1 MWKIYFFICIS
12 FFSLEKISGQSVLQ
26 IEKRANLAFTNKSYD
41 LARVDFQQLLARDPA
56 SIDYNF
62 KYGVCL
68 FYSDERLNSKKY
80 FDFVAKQVNPPC
92 ENQYFIGKLHQ
103 TVYNFDKAISAF
115 KVYLSCD
122 PKDIKSATKEV
133 AYCNNGKNLL
143 GQPKSL
149 AVKSRTTVNQIGF
162 QQKMD
167 LDQIEGMV
175 FTDVALQTKMDK
187 KKNHVPTYY
196 FKRGNKYKFF
206 SSYGDVGSHLDLYY
220 IEKITTDT
228 WSTPKK
234 IAGSLSPPSD
244 EDFPFYDV
252 KHKMLYF
259 SSNGF
264 SSMGGFD
271 LFKVEFDPETNVS
284 GTVENMDFPYS
295 SAADDVFFIPLD
307 SLGKMASFATNRS
320 VGVGKMEILKVQ
332 MSNLANEMVLIQGQL
347 KDQVDVKNFNMQITV
362 LDETDGT
369 VYGPFTSDESG
380 KYLLSLPGAGKYTF
394 TVTING
400 TQKIFKDA
408 KQIPTQKSNVVF
420 KQVLDYAMV
429 ESEEYVKFSYDFNGG
444 MDEGLSSLKYNAMA
458 NLNTNQRL
466 AKVAK
471 SNEDKTVTDE
481 INPASLEN
489 DLLALG
495 FAQKGIVNQ
504 ADALS
509 EKLLEISMIGEDLS
523 DDIEVLKSDEKGFQ
537 VIQNKLE
544 SEINTLSEKSKNEKN
559 TYLQSYYNALIQKKQ
574 DSLARIS
581 TTLLAFEQ
589 TLLQKNDALAQWK
602 LGNNEA
608 KANEL
613 SDKIKLQSLQA
624 NEDSLRNLLQ
634 SNKEEITQLIQST
647 QKNTSQTKTTV
658 PNYQG
663 NLATMKAEQVSLEKD
678 LETMENRKA
687 ALSSQLPNAT
697 KKDKQSL
704 TLQISELENK
714 IKDTK
719 TLLELKKDEIISLTM
734 VSEVEKERNKILS
747 FHGMEDFSF
756 EKSVPFTAANNE
768 KFQALVAL
776 QSQVNSNQT
785 APSKNQVNGLKALEA
800 FPESTEK
807 LEAQREIIRAE
818 IASLKQ
824 NINTGSEEDK
834 ERVAEQIQKYEG
846 ELDAIQQRETA
857 YLATQNV
864 QQPKDTVPVA
874 TNDPTKTTAQDPIAT
889 NDPTKT
895 IAQDPVATNDPT
907 KTTMQDPI
915 ATNDPT
921 KSSAQDP
928 VVTNDPTKTTAQD
941 PIATN
946 DPTKTTE
953 QDPVS
958 TNDLTKTST
967 QDPVSTNDPTK
978 TTTQDPVATAD
989 PTKSSAQDPVATND
1003 PAKSTTQDPVATNDP
1018 TKTTTQYPVATNDP
1032 IKTTTQ
1038 NTIATNDPTKTS
1050 TQDPVAT
1057 NDPTKTTTQDP
1068 VATND
1073 PTKTGTQDPVATQDP
1088 TKTTTQDPVVTNDPT
1103 KTTTQDP
1110 VATNDPTKTTTQ
1122 EPVATNDPTKTT
1134 TQNPIATN
1142 DPTKTGTQDPVATN
1156 DPIGLKTQGEPIQ
1169 NGNDEFNENQIA
1181 QENNPDPN
1189 VESGQGKDNQSNPSD
1204 VPFEGSNSQKGMASV
1219 TMHNEE
1225 WVADHNQKL
1234 KVLDQKKEAIEGLQ
1248 STEKDADKLR
1258 VLKALAQQNRLAFQ
1272 VLRLSENLSDSVF
1285 SEIFSPQELQRWNLA
1300 EINALQNIKSD
1311 DSLGSKVNAEN
1322 VLVVSSTPESKVRDE
1337 KRNAVFDTT
1346 SVSMEAQQEL
1356 KVDPAYSLYVSE
1368 RKALVELDKNKQNQE
1383 KELMLIKS
1391 KYIRA
1396 LNNDVSKEDLLVLEN
1411 QLKDLAV
1418 KGLQIQ
1424 ALLDRRIEKIQSFEK
1439 HLAFSTLISRN
1450 IAPEVGG
1457 KVEQPVMAANMAFSI
1472 NEQNDF
1478 HVNQAFPV
1486 TDKMPNGLIFR
1497 VQVGAFREA
1506 VPSYFFREFTPVSGE
1521 KRPNGLTCYMA
1532 GYFVASTEAFVA
1544 QKNIR
1549 TSGYADAYLV
1559 AYCDGKRISIQ
1570 EGLVLEKNGTC
1581 TKRNADEVLA
1591 EVSAIYNGSIQTD
1604 APVLNVPKEIY
1615 YTVQVA
1621 AIKTPIK
1628 AGQLKDIPDLIYNL
1642 SKTGMY
1648 KYSSGKFLDVNEAK
1662 KRKNEIQAMGITD
1675 AYIVAYRDGLPIS
1688 FAEAALAINHLNK
1701 QQPAP
1706 IENSVVE
1713 AQDLTGTSRVLLEN
1727 LPQIVFQKSVA
1738 QYQRMDF
1745 EDLNQFESFVF
1756 DSIEKTYETNPLDVS
1771 MISPLEYIYY
1781 ADMTA
1786 TSIDSN
1792 ANDLLKITVPKNN
1805 MKEAVMHDFALHAN
1819 IPYVLQRTEPGLSF
1833 SFTPRNEK
1841 ERSQLE
1847 TMAQTNQFEINIPL
1861 K

>member
-1 MWKIYFFICIS
+1 MWKIYLFICIS

-122 PKDIKSATKEV
+122 PKDIKSANKEV
-133 AYCNNGKNLL
+133 TYCNNGKSLL

-149 AVKSRTTVNQIGF
+149 AVKARTTVNEIGF

-206 SSYGDVGSHLDLYY
+206 SSYGDAGSHLDLYY
-220 IEKITTDT
+220 IEKITQDT

-234 IAGSLSPPSD
+234 IAGSISPPSD

-252 KHKMLYF
+252 KHKVLYF

-271 LFKVEFDPETNVS
+271 LFKVAFDPVTHVS

-332 MSNLANEMVLIQGQL
+332 MSNVANEMVLIQGQL

-362 LDETDGT
+362 LDETDGA

-400 TQKIFKDA
+400 TQKVFKDA

-444 MDEGLSSLKYNAMA
+444 MDEGLSSLKFNTMA

-471 SNEDKTVTDE
+471 SNEDEIETDE

-537 VIQNKLE
+537 IIQNKLE
-544 SEINTLSEKSKNEKN
+544 SEINTLSEKRKNEKN

-574 DSLARIS
+574 DSLAKIS

-624 NEDSLRNLLQ
+624 NEDSLRNVLQ
-634 SNKEEITQLIQST
+634 SNKEEITRLIQST
-647 QKNTSQTKTTV
+647 KKNPSQTKTTV

-663 NLATMKAEQVSLEKD
+663 DLATMKAEQASLEKD
-678 LETMENRKA
+678 LETMGDRKA
-687 ALSSQLPNAT
+687 TLSSQLPNAT

-719 TLLELKKDEIISLTM
+719 TLLELKKDEIISLNM

-756 EKSVPFTAANNE
+756 EKPVPFTAANNE

-785 APSKNQVNGLKALEA
+785 VPSKNQVNGLKELEA
-800 FPESTEK
+800 LPESTQK

-824 NINTGSEEDK
+824 NINTGSEEEK
-834 ERVAEQIQKYEG
+834 ERVSEQIQKYEG
-846 ELDAIQQRETA
+846 ELDAIQQRETRF
-857 YLATQNV
+857 LASQNF
-864 QQPKDTVPVA
+864 QQPKDTIPVATNDPTKTTAQDPVATNDPIKITTQDPVATNDPTKSSAQDPVA

-889 NDPTKT
+889 NDPTKSSAQDPIAT
-895 IAQDPVATNDPT
+895 NDPIKTTAQDPVATNDPIKITAQDPVATNDPT
-907 KTTMQDPI
+907 KTTAQDPVATNDPI
-915 ATNDPT
+915 KITRQDPVATNDPAKTTAQDPNATNDPT
-921 KSSAQDP
+921 RTTTQDP
-928 VVTNDPTKTTAQD
+928 IVTNDPTKTTAQD
-941 PIATN
+941 PVASN
-946 DPTKTTE
+946 DPTK
-953 QDPVS
+953 S
-958 TNDLTKTST
+958 T
-967 QDPVSTNDPTK
+967 
-978 TTTQDPVATAD
+978 A
-989 PTKSSAQDPVATND
+989 
-1003 PAKSTTQDPVATNDP
+1003 QDPVATNDP
-1018 TKTTTQYPVATNDP
+1018 TKTSAQDPVAKNDP

-1038 NTIATNDPTKTS
+1038 DPVASNDPIKTS

-1057 NDPTKTTTQDP
+1057 N
-1068 VATND
+1068 A
-1073 PTKTGTQDPVATQDP
+1073 
-1088 TKTTTQDPVVTNDPT
+1088 
-1103 KTTTQDP
+1103 
-1110 VATNDPTKTTTQ
+1110 
-1122 EPVATNDPTKTT
+1122 
-1134 TQNPIATN
+1134 PIS
-1142 DPTKTGTQDPVATN
+1142 
-1156 DPIGLKTQGEPIQ
+1156 LKTQAEPIQ
-1169 NGNDEFNENQIA
+1169 NGSEEFNENQIV
-1181 QENNPDPN
+1181 QENNPNPN
-1189 VESGQGKDNQSNPSD
+1189 VESGQGKENQSNPSNL
-1204 VPFEGSNSQKGMASV
+1204 PFEGSNSQKRMANV
-1219 TMHNEE
+1219 PMHNEE
-1225 WVADHNQKL
+1225 WVVDHDEKI
-1234 KVLDQKKEAIEGLQ
+1234 KALDQKKEAIEGLQ
-1248 STEKDADKLR
+1248 STERDADKLR
-1258 VLKALAQQNRLAFQ
+1258 VLNALAQQNRLAFQ
-1272 VLRLSENLSDSVF
+1272 VLRWSENLTDSVF
-1285 SEIFSPQELQRWNLA
+1285 AEIFSPQELQRWNLA
-1300 EINALQNIKSD
+1300 EINALQKIKSD

-1322 VLVVSSTPESKVRDE
+1322 VLVVSSTPESKGRDE

-1346 SVSMEAQQEL
+1346 SVSLEEQEAL
-1356 KVDPAYSLYVSE
+1356 KVDTAYSLYVSE

-1383 KELMLIKS
+1383 KELKLIKS
-1391 KYIRA
+1391 KYIQA
-1396 LNNDVSKEDLLVLEN
+1396 LNNDASKEELLVLEN

-1424 ALLDRRIEKIQSFEK
+1424 ALLDKRIEKIQSFEK

-1450 IAPEVGG
+1450 IAPEISR
-1457 KVEQPVMAANMAFSI
+1457 KLEQTVMASNMAFSI
-1472 NEQNDF
+1472 NERNDF
-1478 HVNQAFPV
+1478 PVNQAFPV

-1506 VPSYFFREFTPVSGE
+1506 VPSYFFREFSPVSGE

-1559 AYCDGKRISIQ
+1559 AYCDGKRVSIQ

-1604 APVLNVPKEIY
+1604 APVLNVPKEVY

-1628 AGQLKDIPDLIYNL
+1628 AGQLKDVPDLIYNL

-1662 KRKNEIQAMGITD
+1662 NRKKEVQAMGITD

-1706 IENSVVE
+1706 VENSVFE
-1713 AQDLTGTSRVLLEN
+1713 AQDLTGTSRVRLEN

-1738 QYQRMDF
+1738 QFQRMDF
-1745 EDLNQFESFVF
+1745 EYLNQFESFVF
-1756 DSIEKTYETNPLDVS
+1756 DSIKRTYETNPLDVS
-1771 MISPLEYIYY
+1771 VISPLEYIYY

-1786 TSIDSN
+1786 TNIESN
-1792 ANDLLKITVPKNN
+1792 ADNILKITVPRNN
-1805 MKEAVMHDFALHAN
+1805 LKEAVLHDFALHAN

-1847 TMAQTNQFEINIPL
+1847 TIAQSNQFEINIPL

>member
-1 MWKIYFFICIS
+1 MWKIYLFICIS

-122 PKDIKSATKEV
+122 PKDIKSANKEV
-133 AYCNNGKNLL
+133 TYCNNGKSLL

-149 AVKSRTTVNQIGF
+149 AVKARTTVNEIGF

-206 SSYGDVGSHLDLYY
+206 SSYGDAGSHLDLYY
-220 IEKITTDT
+220 IEKITQDT

-234 IAGSLSPPSD
+234 IAGSISPPSD

-252 KHKMLYF
+252 KHKVLYF

-271 LFKVEFDPETNVS
+271 LFKVAFDPVTHVS

-332 MSNLANEMVLIQGQL
+332 MSNVANEMVLIQGQL

-362 LDETDGT
+362 LDETDGA

-400 TQKIFKDA
+400 TQKVFKDA

-444 MDEGLSSLKYNAMA
+444 MDEGLSSLKFNTMA

-471 SNEDKTVTDE
+471 SNEDEIETDE

-537 VIQNKLE
+537 IIQNKLE
-544 SEINTLSEKSKNEKN
+544 SEINTLSEKRKNEKN

-574 DSLARIS
+574 DSLAKIS

-624 NEDSLRNLLQ
+624 NEDSLRNVLQ
-634 SNKEEITQLIQST
+634 SNKEEITRLIQST
-647 QKNTSQTKTTV
+647 KKNPSQTKTTV

-663 NLATMKAEQVSLEKD
+663 DLATMKAEQASLEKD
-678 LETMENRKA
+678 LETMGDRKA
-687 ALSSQLPNAT
+687 TLSSQLPNAT

-719 TLLELKKDEIISLTM
+719 TLLELKKDEIISLNM

-756 EKSVPFTAANNE
+756 EKPVPFTAANNE

-785 APSKNQVNGLKALEA
+785 VPSKNQVNGFKELEA
-800 FPESTEK
+800 LPESTQK

-824 NINTGSEEDK
+824 NINTGSEEEK
-834 ERVAEQIQKYEG
+834 ERVSEQIQKYEG
-846 ELDAIQQRETA
+846 ELDAIQQRETRF
-857 YLATQNV
+857 LASQNF
-864 QQPKDTVPVA
+864 QQPKDTIPVA
-874 TNDPTKTTAQDPIAT
+874 TNDPTKTTAQDPVAT
-889 NDPTKT
+889 NDPIKITR
-895 IAQDPVATNDPT
+895 QDPVATNDPAKTTAQDPNATNDPTRTTTQDPIVTNDPT
-907 KTTMQDPI
+907 KTTAQDPVVTNAPTKTTAQDPVASNDPTKSTAQDPV

-928 VVTNDPTKTTAQD
+928 
-941 PIATN
+941 I
-946 DPTKTTE
+946 
-953 QDPVS
+953 
-958 TNDLTKTST
+958 
-967 QDPVSTNDPTK
+967 
-978 TTTQDPVATAD
+978 
-989 PTKSSAQDPVATND
+989 
-1003 PAKSTTQDPVATNDP
+1003 
-1018 TKTTTQYPVATNDP
+1018 ATNDP
-1032 IKTTTQ
+1032 IKSTAQ
-1038 NTIATNDPTKTS
+1038 DPVASNDPIKTS

-1057 NDPTKTTTQDP
+1057 N
-1068 VATND
+1068 A
-1073 PTKTGTQDPVATQDP
+1073 
-1088 TKTTTQDPVVTNDPT
+1088 
-1103 KTTTQDP
+1103 
-1110 VATNDPTKTTTQ
+1110 
-1122 EPVATNDPTKTT
+1122 
-1134 TQNPIATN
+1134 PIS
-1142 DPTKTGTQDPVATN
+1142 
-1156 DPIGLKTQGEPIQ
+1156 LKTQAEPIQ
-1169 NGNDEFNENQIA
+1169 NGSEEFNENQIV
-1181 QENNPDPN
+1181 QENNPNPN
-1189 VESGQGKDNQSNPSD
+1189 VESGQGKENQSNPSNL
-1204 VPFEGSNSQKGMASV
+1204 PFEGSNSQKRMANV
-1219 TMHNEE
+1219 PMHNEE
-1225 WVADHNQKL
+1225 WVVDHDEKI
-1234 KVLDQKKEAIEGLQ
+1234 KALDQKKEAIEGLQ
-1248 STEKDADKLR
+1248 STERDADKLR
-1258 VLKALAQQNRLAFQ
+1258 VLNALAQQNRLAFQ
-1272 VLRLSENLSDSVF
+1272 VLRLSENLTDSVF
-1285 SEIFSPQELQRWNLA
+1285 AEIFSPQELQRWNLA
-1300 EINALQNIKSD
+1300 EINALKKIKSD

-1322 VLVVSSTPESKVRDE
+1322 VLVVSSTPESKGRDE

-1346 SVSMEAQQEL
+1346 SVSLEEQEAL
-1356 KVDPAYSLYVSE
+1356 KVDTAYSLYVSE

-1383 KELMLIKS
+1383 KELKLIKS
-1391 KYIRA
+1391 KYIQA
-1396 LNNDVSKEDLLVLEN
+1396 LNNDASKEELLVLEN

-1424 ALLDRRIEKIQSFEK
+1424 ALLDKRIEKIQSFEK

-1450 IAPEVGG
+1450 IAPEISR
-1457 KVEQPVMAANMAFSI
+1457 KLEQTVMASNMAFSI
-1472 NEQNDF
+1472 NERNDF
-1478 HVNQAFPV
+1478 PVNQAFPV

-1506 VPSYFFREFTPVSGE
+1506 VPSYFFREFSPVSGE

-1559 AYCDGKRISIQ
+1559 AYCDGKRVSIQ

-1604 APVLNVPKEIY
+1604 APVLNVPKEVY

-1628 AGQLKDIPDLIYNL
+1628 AGQLKDVPDLIYNL

-1662 KRKNEIQAMGITD
+1662 NRKKEVQAMGITD

-1706 IENSVVE
+1706 VENSVFE
-1713 AQDLTGTSRVLLEN
+1713 AQDLTGTSRVRLEN

-1738 QYQRMDF
+1738 QFQRMDF
-1745 EDLNQFESFVF
+1745 EYLNQFESFVF
-1756 DSIEKTYETNPLDVS
+1756 DSIKRTYETNPLDVS
-1771 MISPLEYIYY
+1771 VISPLEYIYY

-1786 TSIDSN
+1786 TNIESN
-1792 ANDLLKITVPKNN
+1792 ADNILKITVPRNN
-1805 MKEAVMHDFALHAN
+1805 LKEAVLHDFALHAN

-1847 TMAQTNQFEINIPL
+1847 TIAQTNQFEINIPL

>member
-149 AVKSRTTVNQIGF
+149 AVKARTTVNQIGF

-234 IAGSLSPPSD
+234 IAGSISPPSD

-332 MSNLANEMVLIQGQL
+332 MSNVPNEMVLIQGQL
-347 KDQVDVKNFNMQITV
+347 KDKVDVKNFNMQITV

-394 TVTING
+394 TATING

-471 SNEDKTVTDE
+471 SNEDKTETDE

-509 EKLLEISMIGEDLS
+509 EKLLEISMIGEDLF

-589 TLLQKNDALAQWK
+589 TLLQKNEALAQWK

-624 NEDSLRNLLQ
+624 NEDSLRNVLQ
-634 SNKEEITQLIQST
+634 SNKEAITQLIQST

-663 NLATMKAEQVSLEKD
+663 DLATMKAEQVSLEKD

-776 QSQVNSNQT
+776 QSQVNSSQT

-874 TNDPTKTTAQDPIAT
+874 TNDPTKTTAQVPVVTNDPTKTTVQDPVATNDPTKTSAQDPIAT

-895 IAQDPVATNDPT
+895 SAQDPVATNDPT
-907 KTTMQDPI
+907 KTTTQNPIATNDPTKTSAQDPVAMNDPTKTSSQDPVATNDPTKSSAQDPVATNDPAKSTTQDPI
-915 ATNDPT
+915 ASNDPTKSSVQDPVATNDPTKTSTQDPVSTNDPTKTSAQDPVATNDPTNTTTQDPVATNDPT

-941 PIATN
+941 P
-946 DPTKTTE
+946 
-953 QDPVS
+953 
-958 TNDLTKTST
+958 
-967 QDPVSTNDPTK
+967 VSTNDPTK
-978 TTTQDPVATAD
+978 TTA
-989 PTKSSAQDPVATND
+989 
-1003 PAKSTTQDPVATNDP
+1003 
-1018 TKTTTQYPVATNDP
+1018 
-1032 IKTTTQ
+1032 
-1038 NTIATNDPTKTS
+1038 
-1050 TQDPVAT
+1050 
-1057 NDPTKTTTQDP
+1057 
-1068 VATND
+1068 
-1073 PTKTGTQDPVATQDP
+1073 
-1088 TKTTTQDPVVTNDPT
+1088 
-1103 KTTTQDP
+1103 
-1110 VATNDPTKTTTQ
+1110 
-1122 EPVATNDPTKTT
+1122 
-1134 TQNPIATN
+1134 
-1142 DPTKTGTQDPVATN
+1142 QDPVATN

-1189 VESGQGKDNQSNPSD
+1189 VESGQGKENQSNPSD

-1225 WVADHNQKL
+1225 WVADHEEKI
-1234 KVLDQKKEAIEGLQ
+1234 KALDQKKEAIEGLQ

-1258 VLKALAQQNRLAFQ
+1258 VLNALAQQNRLAFQ
-1272 VLRLSENLSDSVF
+1272 VLRLSENLTDSVF
-1285 SEIFSPQELQRWNLA
+1285 AEIFSPQELQRWNLA

-1472 NEQNDF
+1472 NEQNNF
-1478 HVNQAFPV
+1478 PVNQAFPV

-1506 VPSYFFREFTPVSGE
+1506 VPSYFFREFSPVSGE

-1532 GYFVASTEAFVA
+1532 GYFVASNEAFVA

-1549 TSGYADAYLV
+1549 TAGYADAYLV

-1581 TKRNADEVLA
+1581 TKRNADEVFA

-1738 QYQRMDF
+1738 QYKRMDF
-1745 EDLNQFESFVF
+1745 EYLNQFESFVF
-1756 DSIEKTYETNPLDVS
+1756 DSIKKTYETNPLDVS

-1847 TMAQTNQFEINIPL
+1847 TIAQTNQFEINIPL

>member
-1 MWKIYFFICIS
+1 
-12 FFSLEKISGQSVLQ
+12 
-26 IEKRANLAFTNKSYD
+26 
-41 LARVDFQQLLARDPA
+41 
-56 SIDYNF
+56 
-62 KYGVCL
+62 
-68 FYSDERLNSKKY
+68 
-80 FDFVAKQVNPPC
+80 
-92 ENQYFIGKLHQ
+92 
-103 TVYNFDKAISAF
+103 
-115 KVYLSCD
+115 
-122 PKDIKSATKEV
+122 
-133 AYCNNGKNLL
+133 
-143 GQPKSL
+143 
-149 AVKSRTTVNQIGF
+149 
-162 QQKMD
+162 
-167 LDQIEGMV
+167 
-175 FTDVALQTKMDK
+175 
-187 KKNHVPTYY
+187 
-196 FKRGNKYKFF
+196 
-206 SSYGDVGSHLDLYY
+206 
-220 IEKITTDT
+220 
-228 WSTPKK
+228 
-234 IAGSLSPPSD
+234 
-244 EDFPFYDV
+244 
-252 KHKMLYF
+252 
-259 SSNGF
+259 
-264 SSMGGFD
+264 
-271 LFKVEFDPETNVS
+271 
-284 GTVENMDFPYS
+284 
-295 SAADDVFFIPLD
+295 
-307 SLGKMASFATNRS
+307 
-320 VGVGKMEILKVQ
+320 
-332 MSNLANEMVLIQGQL
+332 
-347 KDQVDVKNFNMQITV
+347 
-362 LDETDGT
+362 
-369 VYGPFTSDESG
+369 
-380 KYLLSLPGAGKYTF
+380 
-394 TVTING
+394 
-400 TQKIFKDA
+400 
-408 KQIPTQKSNVVF
+408 
-420 KQVLDYAMV
+420 
-429 ESEEYVKFSYDFNGG
+429 
-444 MDEGLSSLKYNAMA
+444 
-458 NLNTNQRL
+458 
-466 AKVAK
+466 
-471 SNEDKTVTDE
+471 
-481 INPASLEN
+481 
-489 DLLALG
+489 
-495 FAQKGIVNQ
+495 
-504 ADALS
+504 
-509 EKLLEISMIGEDLS
+509 
-523 DDIEVLKSDEKGFQ
+523 
-537 VIQNKLE
+537 
-544 SEINTLSEKSKNEKN
+544 
-559 TYLQSYYNALIQKKQ
+559 
-574 DSLARIS
+574 
-581 TTLLAFEQ
+581 
-589 TLLQKNDALAQWK
+589 
-602 LGNNEA
+602 
-608 KANEL
+608 
-613 SDKIKLQSLQA
+613 
-624 NEDSLRNLLQ
+624 
-634 SNKEEITQLIQST
+634 
-647 QKNTSQTKTTV
+647 
-658 PNYQG
+658 
-663 NLATMKAEQVSLEKD
+663 
-678 LETMENRKA
+678 
-687 ALSSQLPNAT
+687 
-697 KKDKQSL
+697 
-704 TLQISELENK
+704 
-714 IKDTK
+714 
-719 TLLELKKDEIISLTM
+719 
-734 VSEVEKERNKILS
+734 
-747 FHGMEDFSF
+747 
-756 EKSVPFTAANNE
+756 
-768 KFQALVAL
+768 
-776 QSQVNSNQT
+776 
-785 APSKNQVNGLKALEA
+785 
-800 FPESTEK
+800 
-807 LEAQREIIRAE
+807 
-818 IASLKQ
+818 
-824 NINTGSEEDK
+824 
-834 ERVAEQIQKYEG
+834 
-846 ELDAIQQRETA
+846 
-857 YLATQNV
+857 
-864 QQPKDTVPVA
+864 
-874 TNDPTKTTAQDPIAT
+874 
-889 NDPTKT
+889 
-895 IAQDPVATNDPT
+895 
-907 KTTMQDPI
+907 
-915 ATNDPT
+915 
-921 KSSAQDP
+921 
-928 VVTNDPTKTTAQD
+928 
-941 PIATN
+941 
-946 DPTKTTE
+946 
-953 QDPVS
+953 
-958 TNDLTKTST
+958 
-967 QDPVSTNDPTK
+967 
-978 TTTQDPVATAD
+978 
-989 PTKSSAQDPVATND
+989 
-1003 PAKSTTQDPVATNDP
+1003 
-1018 TKTTTQYPVATNDP
+1018 
-1032 IKTTTQ
+1032 
-1038 NTIATNDPTKTS
+1038 
-1050 TQDPVAT
+1050 
-1057 NDPTKTTTQDP
+1057 
-1068 VATND
+1068 
-1073 PTKTGTQDPVATQDP
+1073 
-1088 TKTTTQDPVVTNDPT
+1088 
-1103 KTTTQDP
+1103 
-1110 VATNDPTKTTTQ
+1110 
-1122 EPVATNDPTKTT
+1122 
-1134 TQNPIATN
+1134 
-1142 DPTKTGTQDPVATN
+1142 
-1156 DPIGLKTQGEPIQ
+1156 IQ

-1189 VESGQGKDNQSNPSD
+1189 VEYGQGKDKKSNPSD

-1258 VLKALAQQNRLAFQ
+1258 VLNALAQQNRLAFQ
-1272 VLRLSENLSDSVF
+1272 VLRLSENLTDSVF

-1300 EINALQNIKSD
+1300 EINALQNIKSG

-1396 LNNDVSKEDLLVLEN
+1396 LNNDASKEDLLVLEN

-1424 ALLDRRIEKIQSFEK
+1424 ALLDRRIEKIESFEK

-1581 TKRNADEVLA
+1581 TKRNADEVFA

-1604 APVLNVPKEIY
+1604 APVMNVPKEVY

-1628 AGQLKDIPDLIYNL
+1628 AGQLKDVPDLIYNL

-1745 EDLNQFESFVF
+1745 EYLNQFESFVF

-1805 MKEAVMHDFALHAN
+1805 MKEAVMHDFALHTN

>member
-1 MWKIYFFICIS
+1 M
-12 FFSLEKISGQSVLQ
+12 
-26 IEKRANLAFTNKSYD
+26 
-41 LARVDFQQLLARDPA
+41 
-56 SIDYNF
+56 
-62 KYGVCL
+62 
-68 FYSDERLNSKKY
+68 
-80 FDFVAKQVNPPC
+80 
-92 ENQYFIGKLHQ
+92 
-103 TVYNFDKAISAF
+103 
-115 KVYLSCD
+115 
-122 PKDIKSATKEV
+122 
-133 AYCNNGKNLL
+133 
-143 GQPKSL
+143 
-149 AVKSRTTVNQIGF
+149 
-162 QQKMD
+162 
-167 LDQIEGMV
+167 
-175 FTDVALQTKMDK
+175 
-187 KKNHVPTYY
+187 
-196 FKRGNKYKFF
+196 
-206 SSYGDVGSHLDLYY
+206 
-220 IEKITTDT
+220 
-228 WSTPKK
+228 
-234 IAGSLSPPSD
+234 
-244 EDFPFYDV
+244 
-252 KHKMLYF
+252 
-259 SSNGF
+259 
-264 SSMGGFD
+264 
-271 LFKVEFDPETNVS
+271 
-284 GTVENMDFPYS
+284 
-295 SAADDVFFIPLD
+295 
-307 SLGKMASFATNRS
+307 
-320 VGVGKMEILKVQ
+320 
-332 MSNLANEMVLIQGQL
+332 
-347 KDQVDVKNFNMQITV
+347 
-362 LDETDGT
+362 
-369 VYGPFTSDESG
+369 
-380 KYLLSLPGAGKYTF
+380 
-394 TVTING
+394 
-400 TQKIFKDA
+400 
-408 KQIPTQKSNVVF
+408 
-420 KQVLDYAMV
+420 
-429 ESEEYVKFSYDFNGG
+429 
-444 MDEGLSSLKYNAMA
+444 
-458 NLNTNQRL
+458 
-466 AKVAK
+466 
-471 SNEDKTVTDE
+471 
-481 INPASLEN
+481 
-489 DLLALG
+489 G

-509 EKLLEISMIGEDLS
+509 EKLLEISMIGEDLF

-589 TLLQKNDALAQWK
+589 TLLQKNEALAQWK

-624 NEDSLRNLLQ
+624 NEDSLRNVLQ
-634 SNKEEITQLIQST
+634 SNKEAITQLIQST

-663 NLATMKAEQVSLEKD
+663 DLATMKAEQVSLEKD

-776 QSQVNSNQT
+776 QSQVNSSQT

-874 TNDPTKTTAQDPIAT
+874 TNDPTKTTAQVPVVTNDPTKTTVQDPVATNDPTKTSAQDPIAT

-895 IAQDPVATNDPT
+895 SAQDPVATNDPT
-907 KTTMQDPI
+907 KTTTQNPIATNDPTKTSAQDPVAMNDPTKTSSQDPVATNDPTKSSAQDPVATNDPAKSTTQDPI
-915 ATNDPT
+915 ASNDPTKSSVQDPVATNDPTKTSTQDPVATNDPTKTTTQNTIATNDPIKSTTQDPVVTNDPIKSSAQDPVATNDPTKSSVQDPVATNDPTKSSVQDPVATNDPTKTSAQDPVATQDPTKTTTQDPVATNDPTKTSTQDPVSTNDPTKTSAQDPVATNDPTNTTTQDPVATNDPT

-941 PIATN
+941 P
-946 DPTKTTE
+946 
-953 QDPVS
+953 
-958 TNDLTKTST
+958 
-967 QDPVSTNDPTK
+967 VSTNDPTK
-978 TTTQDPVATAD
+978 TTA
-989 PTKSSAQDPVATND
+989 
-1003 PAKSTTQDPVATNDP
+1003 
-1018 TKTTTQYPVATNDP
+1018 
-1032 IKTTTQ
+1032 
-1038 NTIATNDPTKTS
+1038 
-1050 TQDPVAT
+1050 
-1057 NDPTKTTTQDP
+1057 
-1068 VATND
+1068 
-1073 PTKTGTQDPVATQDP
+1073 
-1088 TKTTTQDPVVTNDPT
+1088 
-1103 KTTTQDP
+1103 
-1110 VATNDPTKTTTQ
+1110 
-1122 EPVATNDPTKTT
+1122 
-1134 TQNPIATN
+1134 
-1142 DPTKTGTQDPVATN
+1142 QDPVATN

-1189 VESGQGKDNQSNPSD
+1189 VESGQGKENQSNPSD

-1225 WVADHNQKL
+1225 WVADHEEKI
-1234 KVLDQKKEAIEGLQ
+1234 KALDQKKEAIEGLQ

-1258 VLKALAQQNRLAFQ
+1258 VLNALAQQNRLAFQ
-1272 VLRLSENLSDSVF
+1272 VLRLSENLTDSVF
-1285 SEIFSPQELQRWNLA
+1285 AEIFSPQELQRWNLA

-1506 VPSYFFREFTPVSGE
+1506 VPSYFFREFSPVSGE

-1532 GYFVASTEAFVA
+1532 GYFVASNEAFVA
-1544 QKNIR
+1544 QK
-1549 TSGYADAYLV
+1549 TF
-1559 AYCDGKRISIQ
+1559 
-1570 EGLVLEKNGTC
+1570 
-1581 TKRNADEVLA
+1581 
-1591 EVSAIYNGSIQTD
+1591 
-1604 APVLNVPKEIY
+1604 
-1615 YTVQVA
+1615 VQLD
-1621 AIKTPIK
+1621 TPTHIW
-1628 AGQLKDIPDLIYNL
+1628 
-1642 SKTGMY
+1642 
-1648 KYSSGKFLDVNEAK
+1648 
-1662 KRKNEIQAMGITD
+1662 
-1675 AYIVAYRDGLPIS
+1675 
-1688 FAEAALAINHLNK
+1688 
-1701 QQPAP
+1701 
-1706 IENSVVE
+1706 
-1713 AQDLTGTSRVLLEN
+1713 
-1727 LPQIVFQKSVA
+1727 
-1738 QYQRMDF
+1738 
-1745 EDLNQFESFVF
+1745 
-1756 DSIEKTYETNPLDVS
+1756 
-1771 MISPLEYIYY
+1771 
-1781 ADMTA
+1781 
-1786 TSIDSN
+1786 
-1792 ANDLLKITVPKNN
+1792 
-1805 MKEAVMHDFALHAN
+1805 
-1819 IPYVLQRTEPGLSF
+1819 
-1833 SFTPRNEK
+1833 
-1841 ERSQLE
+1841 
-1847 TMAQTNQFEINIPL
+1847 
-1861 K
+1861 